1 MSVQGDDVQGY
12 ALGAVFGIVGLVV
25 AGVIALAGAKAMQGP
40 AASGAVP
47 AQRIYFEAEGET
59 LSAESGVLLA
69 RIAEAV
75 RDNGQLTVLITG
87 VRDAR
92 GDTAAAQRRALR
104 VRHALEA
111 NGVPPAQL
119 VLGQPHPAPR
129 AFAAAKEASRVD
141 ITLQ

>member
-1 MSVQGDDVQGY
+1 MSVQSDDVQGY

-25 AGVIALAGAKAMQGP
+25 AGVIALASVKAMQGP
-40 AASGAVP
+40 VASGAVP
-47 AQRIYFEAEGET
+47 AQRIYFEAEGDT
-59 LSAESGVLLA
+59 LSVEAGELLA

-104 VRHALEA
+104 VRHTLEA

-119 VLGQPHPAPR
+119 VLGQPLPAPR
-129 AFAAAKEASRVD
+129 AFAAEKETRRVD
-141 ITLQ
+141 VTLQ